1 MKDNLT
7 EKIDSFWRWF
17 EKMEPQYRK
26 FFSDEPVNTEL
37 LIEAMNNRVLDFGQF
52 KWEMREGKQGIL
64 QFIISPNCDHELFEV
79 SKAIVQQQPRLD
91 SWMFLP
97 ALPPQKTDFQ
107 FDMYDHAMRLIKIDA
122 TNWRFLLED
131 IEGLIE
137 VVFEI
142 SDLKDVEFDTQI
154 EAAETLLKKII
165 GEEKFIDKIGGLEV
179 TEQFDDWEEGIAI
192 QQIAQKFDE
201 L

>member
-1 MKDNLT
+1 
-7 EKIDSFWRWF
+7 
-17 EKMEPQYRK
+17 
-26 FFSDEPVNTEL
+26 
-37 LIEAMNNRVLDFGQF
+37 
-52 KWEMREGKQGIL
+52 
-64 QFIISPNCDHELFEV
+64 
-79 SKAIVQQQPRLD
+79 
-91 SWMFLP
+91 
-97 ALPPQKTDFQ
+97 
-107 FDMYDHAMRLIKIDA
+107 MRLIKIDA

-142 SDLKDVEFDTQI
+142 SNLKNVEFDTQI